1 MKGEIAMSGCVSCS
15 SCGASDKAREYKNNA
30 GKSAVKCTLCGK
42 EVTFDKLPKNCRVTC
57 PECGTDIEVVRL
69 LLN

>member
-1 MKGEIAMSGCVSCS
+1 MSGCGDCS
-15 SCGASDKAREYKNNA
+15 SCSGLGDKAKEYRNNS

-42 EVTFDKLPKNCRVTC
+42 EVIFDKLPANRRVTC
-57 PECGTDIEVVRL
+57 PECGTRIEVIPM